1 MPSTKAFNV
10 AVEKFFEKW
19 EDEPKVKDFLSHFK
33 NEWLDKNNGWYEG
46 FCDGNIPSTDNGLES
61 LNGKIKSKNTL
72 RERMNVG
79 QYLGNASAMV
89 TDWSKDRGE
98 GDKVEKNFYE
108 APNVPNKSWTMA
120 YDFLHKGDGIIK
132 KGKNVFVSALKE
144 YKDLIVP
151 LYYNGKYDLIKSDFD
166 SYIEYFRRVRIIR
179 LDKEDW
185 AKSSYSCT
193 WYLKHYSFYHLIA
206 VATHENLVQIP
217 NEFKELNLEALP
229 KRGRRA
235 KAKRALEKNSV

>member
-19 EDEPKVKDFLSHFK
+19 EDEPKVQDFLSHFK
-33 NEWLDKNNGWYEG
+33 NEWLDKNNGWYKG

-132 KGKNVFVSALKE
+132 KGKNVFVGALKE

-185 AKSSYSCT
+185 AKRSCSCT
-193 WYLKHYSFYHLIA
+193 WYLKHYSCYHLIA
-206 VATHENLVQIP
+206 VAAHENLVQIP
-217 NEFKELNLEALP
+217 NEFKELNLCLCLNVDEELRLSAL
-229 KRGRRA
+229 
-235 KAKRALEKNSV
+235 